1 MKQTTNSIL
10 MIRPVAFRMNE
21 QTAVNNYYQKVLDG
35 LLPETVNAKAQIEFD
50 EFVIKL
56 RAAGINVTVVEDTKS
71 PDTPDSIFPN
81 NWVSFHENADVT
93 LYPMFAENRRAER
106 KLNVIEFLQAN
117 YKIEN
122 LLDLT
127 DFEKEGKFLE
137 GTGSMVLDHQNK
149 LAYGCLSERL
159 DKNAFYEWCDKMQF
173 KAIAFKA
180 VDDKAQPIYHT
191 NVMMCMGNQFVVICL
206 ESIPNKLEKQ
216 IVLESFLQTNKEVI
230 TISQDQLNHFAGN
243 MLQVFDLFEKPHLIM
258 SKRAYTSLH
267 VAQLKS
273 LEKYNTLIPISIPT
287 IEALGGGS
295 TRCMMAEIYLI
306 NK

>member
-1 MKQTTNSIL
+1 MEIL
-10 MIRPVAFRMNE
+10 MVRPYQFYFNQ
-21 QTAVNNYYQKVLDG
+21 QTAANNFFQSNINI
-35 LLPETVNAKAQIEFD
+35 ENANALAIAEFD
-50 EFVIKL
+50 TMVEKL
-56 RAAGINVTVVEDTKS
+56 RAHQIKVNVVQDTKDPS
-71 PDTPDSIFPN
+71 TPDSIFPN
-81 NWVSFHENADVT
+81 NWVSTHEGGT
-93 LYPMFAENRRAER
+93 LCLYPMFAQNRRAER
-106 KLNVIEFLQAN
+106 KSTVIDFLESN

-122 LLDLT
+122 TLDLT
-127 DFEKEGKFLE
+127 DLEKEGIFLE

-191 NVMMCMGNQFVVICL
+191 NVMMCIGDQFVVICL
-206 ESIPNKLEKQ
+206 ESIPNEQEKQ
-216 IVLESFLQTNKEVI
+216 IVLESFKKSNKEVI
-230 TISQDQLNHFAGN
+230 EISQDQLNHFAGN
-243 MLQVFDLFEKPHLIM
+243 MLQVFDTNEKPHLIM
-258 SKRAYTSLH
+258 SEQAHTSLH
-267 VAQLKS
+267 PAQVKS
-273 LEKYNTLIPISIPT
+273 LEKYNPLLPISIPT

>member
-1 MKQTTNSIL
+1 MEIL
-10 MIRPVAFRMNE
+10 MVRPFQFYFNQ
-21 QTAVNNYYQKVLDG
+21 QTAANNFFQSNINI
-35 LLPETVNAKAQIEFD
+35 ENANELAIAEFD
-50 EFVIKL
+50 AMVEKL
-56 RAAGINVTVVEDTKS
+56 RTHQIKVNVVQDTKDPS
-71 PDTPDSIFPN
+71 TPDSIFPN
-81 NWVSFHENADVT
+81 NWVSTHEGGT
-93 LYPMFAENRRAER
+93 LCLYPMFAQNRRAER
-106 KLNVIEFLQAN
+106 KSTVIDFLESN

-122 LLDLT
+122 TLDLT
-127 DFEKEGKFLE
+127 DLEKEGIFLE

-159 DKNAFYEWCDKMQF
+159 DKNAFNEWCDKMQF

-191 NVMMCMGNQFVVICL
+191 NVMMCMGDQFVVICL
-206 ESIPNKLEKQ
+206 DSIPNEKEKQ
-216 IVLESFLQTNKEVI
+216 MLVDSFDQTNKEVI

-243 MLQVFDLFEKPHLIM
+243 MLQVFDINEKPHLIM
-258 SKRAYTSLH
+258 SEQAHTSLDP
-267 VAQLKS
+267 AQVKS
-273 LEKYNTLIPISIPT
+273 LEKYNPILPISIPT